1 MTWSIVTYVS
11 AARESSILI
20 ATLYGALLLKESV
33 GPARVLGALV
43 LALGVAFIAI
53 AG

>member
-1 MTWSIVTYVS
+1 MLTFLIL
-11 AARESSILI
+11 LI

-33 GPARVLGALV
+33 GPARILGALI
-43 LALGVAFIAI
+43 LALGVALIAV

>member
-1 MTWSIVTYVS
+1 LIF
-11 AARESSILI
+11 I

-33 GPARVLGALV
+33 GPACYLGAQI
-43 LALGVAFIAI
+43 LALGIALIAI